1 MCIRDRA
8 RQLDPQRERDLLDQ
22 PPHHMGHWSA
32 EVFRY
37 LPEVLPLRLEAL
49 AYEPL
54 APHHVEWFVA
64 SWSRQWRA
72 ALPRPLGRIVVNR
85 WSQALLQ
92 GCLHLGLRRFVR
104 GHTLMAQFRKIG

>member
-1 MCIRDRA
+1 
-8 RQLDPQRERDLLDQ
+8 
-22 PPHHMGHWSA
+22 MGHWTP

-54 APHHVEWFVA
+54 SPHHVEWFVA

-72 ALPRPLGRIVVNR
+72 ALPRPLGRLVVNR

-92 GCLHLGLRRFVR
+92 TFLHLGLRRLVR